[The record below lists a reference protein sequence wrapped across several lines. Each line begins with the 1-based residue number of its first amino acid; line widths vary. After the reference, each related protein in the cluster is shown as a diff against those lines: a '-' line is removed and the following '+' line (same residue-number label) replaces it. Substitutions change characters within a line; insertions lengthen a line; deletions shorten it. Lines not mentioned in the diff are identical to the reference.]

1 MDWMQQSDAACV
13 ARARGGDDDAFRVL
27 VERHSRSV
35 FRLAYRMTGSEED
48 AEDVVQE
55 TFLKAYRRLD
65 QFESRAQFGSWLHR
79 IGANC
84 AYDLLRGRG
93 RRGVTAEPEDPEH
106 GSVVES
112 LPAADPGPERIAFG
126 GEVRGRLRAV
136 MSRMSELERAAFAL
150 RHFEG
155 FSTREIGASLGV
167 DAPAVKQAVF
177 RAVRKLRQG
186 LAPHLRE
193 PASHLEGAR

>member
-13 ARARGGDDDAFRVL
+13 ARARSGDGDAFHLL

-35 FRLAYRMTGSEED
+35 FRLAYRMTGNEED

-65 QFESRAQFGSWLHR
+65 QFGSWLHR

-93 RRGVTAEPEDPEH
+93 RRGVTVEPENPEH
-106 GSVVES
+106 GPVVES
-112 LPAADPGPERIAFG
+112 LPADGPGPERLAFG

-136 MSRMSELERAAFAL
+136 MARMSELERAAFAL

-186 LAPHLRE
+186 LEPHRRE
-193 PASHLEGAR
+193 PASHFEGAR